1 MRADKYQKKLNFYFK
16 RFKMRE
22 SMKLEPEVNHPES
35 IMTIVTESKLGYER
49 IEEEEKILDS

>member
-1 MRADKYQKKLNFYFK
+1 
-16 RFKMRE
+16 
-22 SMKLEPEVNHPES
+22 MKLEPEVNHPES